1 LSTGIAAGR
10 WRIETMPIEFRCTHC
25 DRLLRTPDG
34 TSGKEAKCP
43 QCGGIVRIP
52 DQGQTPSAPPP
63 PAPELSP
70 HVDSGNPYQS
80 PAATTMAAG
89 PQGEVHRGFHPTRI
103 DLADM
108 LSRTWQIF
116 KANLWPCVGA
126 AAPVVLLGMVQNGH
140 IRLDD
145 GAVVRVPPS
154 IAFALSIVQFWLL
167 LGLLTYLLKVARGEP
182 ASFSD
187 VFTGG
192 PVLLPALGVGILLFV
207 VVVIGFLLFC
217 IPGFVVL
224 TMFLPAILI
233 LIDQHV
239 GVIDSLKMAKQ
250 ATTGNKLTL
259 FGMISMV
266 GMGGLLFSLL
276 TCLLGT
282 FFAAPFIHLLFCV
295 SYLAMTGQSTADQL
309 RSA

>member
-1 LSTGIAAGR
+1 
-10 WRIETMPIEFRCTHC
+10 MPIEFRCTHC

-43 QCGGIVRIP
+43 QCGAIVKIP
-52 DQGQTPSAPPP
+52 EPVQTTAAPPSP
-63 PAPELSP
+63 PPELSP
-70 HVDSGNPYQS
+70 HVESGNPYQS
-80 PAATTMAAG
+80 PIATSMAAA
-89 PQGEVHRGFHPTRI
+89 PQGEIHRGFHPTRI
-103 DLADM
+103 DLGDV
-108 LSRTWQIF
+108 LSRAWQIF
-116 KANLWPCVGA
+116 KANMWPCVGV
-126 AAPVVLLGMVQNGH
+126 AAPVVLLGLVQNGRV
-140 IRLDD
+140 RLDD
-145 GAVVRVPPS
+145 GVLIRVPPG

-167 LGLLTYLLKVARGEP
+167 LGLLTYMLKVARGEP
-182 ASFSD
+182 ARFSD

-192 PVLLPALGVGILLFV
+192 PLFLPALGVGILLFV

-217 IPGFVVL
+217 IPGIVVF

-233 LIDQHV
+233 LIDQHA

-259 FGMISMV
+259 FAMISIV

-282 FFAAPFIHLLFCV
+282 FFAAPFMYLLFCV
-295 SYLAMTGQSTADQL
+295 SYLAMTGQTTAEQ
-309 RSA
+309 RFAQVQ